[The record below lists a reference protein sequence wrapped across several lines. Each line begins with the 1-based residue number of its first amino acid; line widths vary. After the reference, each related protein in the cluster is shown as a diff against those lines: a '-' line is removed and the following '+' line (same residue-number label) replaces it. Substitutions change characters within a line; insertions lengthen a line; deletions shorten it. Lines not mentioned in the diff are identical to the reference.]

1 MSMPVLFYCFWCFD
15 LDMKKN
21 TSMVLQT
28 DDLLNNTICG
38 NLALG
43 RKSGVKTIFHLV
55 DLGHHCQPKRHLSC
69 VDIPWGGEKLVLN
82 HKTQELIDQAGLSSQ
97 VTSIELKA
105 GFYTSIEWDRT
116 GL

>member
-1 MSMPVLFYCFWCFD
+1 
-15 LDMKKN
+15 MKKN

-28 DDLLNNTICG
+28 DDLLIYICG

-43 RKSGVKTIFHLV
+43 RKSVVKTIFHLV

-82 HKTQELIDQAGLSSQ
+82 HKTQELIDRQ
-97 VTSIELKA
+97 VCQVRLLA
-105 GFYTSIEWDRT
+105 
-116 GL
+116 LN